1 MNGCCFK
8 LHRNR
13 VINILT
19 NGNLED
25 SIIFMP
31 SAPAPKEVFTDSEL
45 PFTQEG
51 IFYWLTGW
59 EHPASA
65 IIIDVKNNHSILI
78 TPSYDEEYETWHG
91 KAPTDD
97 EIIEQTGV
105 DEVKQGVN
113 AEIFLSEFTKEH
125 IQTIKHRLL
134 AFKLQNMIDIDDI
147 GTLVCA
153 VSIARRSKFDHEIEA
168 LRRASIV
175 SSSALVEV
183 MKYCRPEIKERD
195 LAAVF
200 LFKGTILGGR
210 GLSFPTIAASGC
222 QGAYMHYTAN
232 DHIAHDGDMVLFDCG
247 LYVEHYAGDI
257 TRTFPVNGVFSEIQK
272 KVYNLLLR
280 AQCALVNIVK
290 PHVTLYDLEDSM
302 LVQIFEILRNIKVV
316 DDEVEFDREI
326 AQLFCPHTTSHHI
339 GVSVHDWSFY
349 DGKSLLQVDTMEAFE
364 LIPNM
369 VISIEPG
376 IYFNNLLLERYK
388 DNPQYSMVNFDL
400 AFELAETV
408 CAIRIEDD
416 VLVTQD
422 GCELLSYCPKKVEDI
437 EKIMAED
444 SELFESQ

>member
-1 MNGCCFK
+1 MNGRCFK
-8 LHRNR
+8 LHRDR
-13 VINILT
+13 VINIIN

-25 SIIFMP
+25 SLIFMP
-31 SAPAPKEVFTDSEL
+31 SPPVPKEIFTDSDL

-78 TPSYDEEYETWHG
+78 TPSFDEDYETWYG

-97 EIIEQTGV
+97 EIMNQTGV

-113 AEIFLSEFTKEH
+113 AEQFLNEFTTKH
-125 IQTIKHRLL
+125 KQSIKYRLL
-134 AFKLQNMIDIDDI
+134 AFPLRHMLKIDDI

-168 LRRASIV
+168 LRRASVV
-175 SSSALVEV
+175 SSAALVEV
-183 MKYCRPEIKERD
+183 MKYCRPEISESD

-200 LFKGTILGGR
+200 LFKGTLLGGR
-210 GLSFPTIAASGC
+210 GLSFPIIAASGC

-232 DHIAHDGDMVLFDCG
+232 NNIAHDGDMVLFDCG
-247 LYVEHYAGDI
+247 LYVEHYAGDV
-257 TRTFPVNGVFSEIQK
+257 TRTFPVNGTFSEIQK
-272 KVYNLLLR
+272 KVYKLLLR
-280 AQCALVNIVK
+280 AQCALINIVK
-290 PHVTLYDLEDSM
+290 PQITLYDLENNM
-302 LVQIFEILRNIKVV
+302 LVQIFEILRNIGVV
-316 DDEVEFDREI
+316 DYKVEFDREV

-349 DGKSLLQVDTMEAFE
+349 NGKSLLTVDMMEAFR

-376 IYFNNLLLERYK
+376 IYFNAISLNRNRNDPRYTI
-388 DNPQYSMVNFDL
+388 VNFDL
-400 AFELAETV
+400 ALELAKTV

-416 VLVTQD
+416 ILVTQD
-422 GCELLSYCPKKVEDI
+422 GCEVLSTCPKKI
-437 EKIMAED
+437 EEIELIMAE
-444 SELFESQ
+444 SKKQNN